1 VMRIVRVQD
10 GDQDAGVENR
20 QVHSRRRSSR

>member
-1 VMRIVRVQD
+1 VMRIVSIQD
-10 GDQDAGVENR
+10 GDHDAGVENR

>member
-1 VMRIVRVQD
+1 VVDVFGVQD
-10 GDQDAGVENR
+10 RDQHAGVENR